1 MRQMIMKPLAL
12 SLLVVFGAAQ
22 AQEDAAKV
30 KEAMGQAKAA
40 IKAELDKPLG
50 KPIAPDVVQQA
61 NQIAT
66 GQEPAPT
73 GVNRYVDRKGT
84 GDSKQVRSAPPVVM
98 PKGPLGKPPVEL
110 KNALMESQAAG
121 GVALDPIQKDM
132 NLPGLKKD
140 DPSLKPFVIHTRN
153 GVNEIVRMSSKLLN
167 RIATP
172 FAKPVVIDT
181 SSSMAKVVGSDV
193 YFMPAGDQPIG
204 LYIVDSSNTSQSISL
219 TAIPSGAIPGQS
231 VIVKMEDLRTTANV
245 TAASEEESE
254 ISTPR
259 ASDYAG
265 FIRSLM
271 SQAVRGKV
279 TGFNPVPL
287 EGGVARMGPLVVT
300 PEIAFSG
307 ASVDLYRYQIVNKS
321 TETVDLIE
329 TAFYRKGVKAV
340 SFFPNIALKPDQ
352 SGYVFLLADKPQSPA
367 NMAMEAMQ

>member
-73 GVNRYVDRKGT
+73 GVNRYVERKGT

>member
-1 MRQMIMKPLAL
+1 
-12 SLLVVFGAAQ
+12 
-22 AQEDAAKV
+22 
-30 KEAMGQAKAA
+30 
-40 IKAELDKPLG
+40 
-50 KPIAPDVVQQA
+50 
-61 NQIAT
+61 
-66 GQEPAPT
+66 
-73 GVNRYVDRKGT
+73 
-84 GDSKQVRSAPPVVM
+84 
-98 PKGPLGKPPVEL
+98 
-110 KNALMESQAAG
+110 
-121 GVALDPIQKDM
+121 
-132 NLPGLKKD
+132 
-140 DPSLKPFVIHTRN
+140 VIHTRN